1 MFFGKL
7 QIFPLLW
14 LVSDLFS
21 CRICRNGY
29 CSVSEI
35 RCAGISLFQF
45 RLLRIYIVSPV
56 PDTIYILWMIDRERY
71 GSANFY
77 RPYILHCHLVIFFVH
92 FLYVLLVIIWWL
104 IKLAIHLRPV
114 LIVAKIPGFSR
125 TAIFMTCY
133 LCLFGKDTDYILYK
147 KLFTDYFL

>member
-1 MFFGKL
+1 MIEHNCCMEIWL
-7 QIFPLLW
+7 LMMQVLLVDIRRSFPLLW

-21 CRICRNGY
+21 CRICCNGY

-45 RLLRIYIVSPV
+45 RLLRVYVVSPV

-77 RPYILHCHLVIFFVH
+77 RPYILHCHLVILFVH
-92 FLYVLLVIIWWL
+92 FLYVLLL
-104 IKLAIHLRPV
+104 I
-114 LIVAKIPGFSR
+114 
-125 TAIFMTCY
+125 MTDY

-147 KLFTDYFL
+147 KTFHRLFFVI